1 MFEIENWSNRYEFQ
15 CLVWSDKSF
24 EVKKHPGNPLET
36 FKIHTYQ
43 FTKAWLSNVYVYFI
57 HRDFVSNLINIHS
70 SNGMNSN
77 ADIDKLVVYLC
88 GPEYMSEE
96 LEDNDLKKQLVN
108 HMKTLT
114 SSVQHFIQ
122 DQYVYQSLCEAD
134 RKELMERNS
143 KLFAQYVLA
152 RLVVPRF

>member
-1 MFEIENWSNRYEFQ
+1 MTEKW
-15 CLVWSDKSF
+15 
-24 EVKKHPGNPLET
+24 
-36 FKIHTYQ
+36 
-43 FTKAWLSNVYVYFI
+43 AYVYFI

-96 LEDNDLKKQLVN
+96 SEDNDLKKQLVN

-152 RLVVPRF
+152 RLVPRF